1 MKLYWT
7 LSNGEQEKLMNLVI
21 QESIKRSQ
29 PYDNYNKQEVA
40 FREAVS
46 HGAMR
51 HDEYY
56 RTL

>member
-7 LSNGEQEKLMNLVI
+7 LSTGEQDKLMDLVI
-21 QESIKRSQ
+21 QECIKRSQ
-29 PYDNYNKQEVA
+29 PYDNYNEQEVA